1 MQNKNEIFADN
12 GLSNIFN
19 GALISKAKIQ
29 PTYIHNYEVIGY
41 RLESNEV
48 EGVKVA
54 ERKPE
59 DFYGVYVAV
68 VYFQTIRRRA
78 KATNS
83 VFFPRHWTREKVID
97 AIFEAYQNKSVRD
110 AVKEKYNGKT
120 LDGMPIVL
128 WLDKEGKVFDA
139 MPFRDIA
146 RGLNR
151 KGRTCK
157 ICGMNKHLICLKN
170 HQHKGKPFIRKL
182 LGRIRYCS
190 RKFYFNAAGKLGL
203 EG

>member
-1 MQNKNEIFADN
+1 MQNKNEIFADD

-29 PTYIHNYEVIGY
+29 PNYIHNYEVIGY
-41 RLESNEV
+41 RVESNEV
-48 EGVKVA
+48 EGVRVA

-59 DFYGVYVAV
+59 DFYGVYVAALYV
-68 VYFQTIRRRA
+68 RTIKRRA
-78 KATNS
+78 KARNS
-83 VFFPRHWTREKVID
+83 VFFPRHWTRENVID

-110 AVKEKYNGKT
+110 AVKGKYNGKT
-120 LDGMPIVL
+120 SDGMPIVL

-157 ICGMNKHLICLKN
+157 VCGMKKHLICPKN
-170 HQHKGKPFIRKL
+170 KQHKEKPFIRKL
-182 LGRIRYCS
+182 LGRIRYYS

-203 EG
+203 EV

>member
-48 EGVKVA
+48 EGVRVA

-59 DFYGVYVAV
+59 DFYGVYVAA
-68 VYFQTIRRRA
+68 VYVQTIKRRA
-78 KATNS
+78 KARNS

-157 ICGMNKHLICLKN
+157 ICGMKKHLICLKN
-170 HQHKGKPFIRKL
+170 EQHKGKPFVRKL
-182 LGRIRYCS
+182 LGRIRYYS
-190 RKFYFNAAGKLGL
+190 RKFYFNAAVKLGI